1 MFKLHSLYMTS
12 ALSALS
18 ACNIGT
24 PRALNAG
31 HPPPGIEAET
41 PLGPYASS
49 TKQAKSQPAD
59 QFVSHHKVPQGSSF
73 YQMAK
78 NLGVEAPTILE
89 WVKTAKDSFPLDEVV
104 AGTAFSITWDSIEKT
119 SPQRLELKY
128 AADSSLV
135 IEKGQTDLEWTAS
148 KVQLPVKMVQ
158 KTFSGS
164 VESSLWE
171 SAETGGMDPSLII
184 KLTEVFAW
192 QVDFNRSVKKGD
204 RWRLTVEQKLVNDEV
219 IGWGPILVAEYENSG
234 QSFTGIRYPQTGET
248 GAYYA
253 PNGQSLKRM
262 FLKSPIKFGR
272 ITSGFSQSRFHPIL
286 NVNRPHNGVDY
297 GAPRGTPI
305 MAVGKG
311 RIVSMGFNRSNG
323 RMIKIRHNGI
333 YATAYLHMDRF
344 APGLKLGSEI
354 EQGQFIGTVGSS
366 GLATGPHLHFSFYEN
381 GVYVDPM
388 GIKFPS
394 ADPIAANE
402 MPAYQ
407 KLVSTMLQSLPAWQL
422 AENSEAMKGPYSLS
436 LDRSKGEDEG
446 KTLMH

>member
-1 MFKLHSLYMTS
+1 MFKLHSLYITS
-12 ALSALS
+12 ALSVLS
-18 ACNIGT
+18 ACNIGM
-24 PRALNAG
+24 PRALTAG
-31 HPPPGIEAET
+31 HPPPGIEADT
-41 PLGPYASS
+41 PLAQYSS
-49 TKQAKSQPAD
+49 QTAQPKSPPAD
-59 QFVSHHKVPQGSSF
+59 QFVTQHKVPQGSSF

-78 NLGVEAPTILE
+78 NLGIEAPTILE
-89 WVKTAKDSFPLDEVV
+89 WVKVAKDSFPLDEVV
-104 AGTAFSITWDSIEKT
+104 AGTPFHITWDSIEKT
-119 SPQRLELKY
+119 SPLRLELKY

-148 KVQLPVKMVQ
+148 KVQLPIQ
-158 KTFSGS
+158 TLRKTFSGT

-204 RWRLTVEQKLVNDEV
+204 RWRLTVEQKLVNEEV
-219 IGWGPILVAEYENSG
+219 IGWGPILVAEYENNG
-234 QSFTGIRYPQTGET
+234 HLFTGIRYPQTGEA

-286 NVNRPHNGVDY
+286 NVSRPHNGVDY

-311 RIVSMGFNRSNG
+311 RIVAMGFNRSNG
-323 RMIKIRHNGI
+323 RMIKIRHNGV
-333 YATAYLHMDRF
+333 YATAYLHLDRF
-344 APGLKLGSEI
+344 APGLRVGSEI

-394 ADPIAANE
+394 ADPIAARD

-407 KLVSTMLQSLPAWQL
+407 KLVSTMLQSLPSWQL
-422 AENSEAMKGPYSLS
+422 ASNSEALKGPYSLS
-436 LDRSKGEDEG
+436 FDRNNAEEKERP
-446 KTLMH
+446 LMH